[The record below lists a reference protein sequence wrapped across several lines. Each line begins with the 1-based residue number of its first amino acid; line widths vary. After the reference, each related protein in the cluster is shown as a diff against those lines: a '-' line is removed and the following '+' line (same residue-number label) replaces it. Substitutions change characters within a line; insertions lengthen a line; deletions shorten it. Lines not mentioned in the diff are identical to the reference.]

1 MTGDRRQRPD
11 PAAARKA
18 SPRLA
23 IAAALLV
30 PAGLPLLAD
39 DELPGRVLPAPSE
52 LPSYTIERVSS
63 GITID
68 GRADERDWQAAAP
81 IELIVPWLHDAAEPV
96 QETEARMLWSPAD
109 LFIVYKCADPYIG
122 AEIVDHDGATYLE
135 DTVEIFATPN
145 PDHVYSYYGYEMNVL
160 GTLLDYVTFW
170 RDGQRLT
177 GGAGWQSEGV
187 RIEATIDGTLNDH
200 SDEDSGWVLEIAI
213 PFDNFPPSRGPHPA
227 AGRRPVAPQ
236 PEPLRRQDGGAI
248 RHVVGLRD
256 PEAPVPRP
264 RAVRCRRVFRAR
276 RRGRLALTTGKS
288 LDFRVR

>member
-68 GRADERDWQAAAP
+68 GRADEEDWQAAAP

-145 PDHVYSYYGYEMNVL
+145 PDDVYNYYGYEMNVL

-170 RDGQRLT
+170 RDGQRLS
-177 GGAGWQSEGV
+177 GGSGWQSEGV
-187 RIEATIDGTLNDH
+187 RIATTIDGTLNDH

-213 PFDNFPPSRGPHPA
+213 PFDNFRHLGGRIPPRDGDRWRLNLNRC
-227 AGRRPVAPQ
+227 AGRTAGQYAMWSDSGTPKPQFHVPERFGVAVFS
-236 PEPLRRQDGGAI
+236 E
-248 RHVVGLRD
+248 
-256 PEAPVPRP
+256 
-264 RAVRCRRVFRAR
+264 RAVGAPASR
-276 RRGRLALTTGKS
+276 
-288 LDFRVR
+288 